1 MKCGKMEMRESAA
14 CRIARLITFAYQSL
28 FYVPTGCKVS
38 FTCDKSITCGVVI
51 ISFRFKAM
59 IKSASFENR
68 FD

>member
-1 MKCGKMEMRESAA
+1 MKCGKMEMQESAA

-51 ISFRFKAM
+51 IF
-59 IKSASFENR
+59 IPV
-68 FD
+68 